1 MEQEKKSKIR
11 PKFILLIIGILL
23 LSIGGGIFGEF
34 FTRFYLSNLTFF
46 SDLYFTEAN
55 NLGQKEIIIREPRK
69 VVVEQDLILSQI
81 QGTIGPSIMNIY
93 QRVKTGKNLLDK
105 IYLPSDSLG
114 QAVVLTSDGWLL
126 AANDNLIDSSENV
139 LVGYDNK
146 IYNIEKIVA
155 DNESNMIFIKI
166 AAQNLAVIKFA
177 DWQKITNG
185 EQVLVYD
192 NYGKQLN
199 LVNILAKRYKTIV
212 NKYDL
217 VNSSQSLE
225 RSLLVSKSFSQNLK
239 GAPIFNFQNELIG
252 FLIAPDGL
260 FNRALPVNYLNP
272 VINQIFKGEQVKR
285 PYLGINYLD
294 LSQVVGLSADERQGK
309 ENGAMIW
316 SDQTGISIKS
326 DSPLAGKLIKGD
338 IIISLENQN
347 LDENNDLQDLLMEYK
362 SNQDIRLKYLH
373 QNAEKEISITLK

>member
-11 PKFILLIIGILL
+11 PRFILLIIGILF
-23 LSIGGGIFGEF
+23 LSICGGIFGEF
-34 FTRFYLSNLTFF
+34 LARFYLSNLSFF
-46 SDLYFTEAN
+46 SDLYFTGAN
-55 NLGQKEIIIREPRK
+55 NLGQKEIVIREPRK

-81 QGTIGPSIMNIY
+81 QNTISPSIMNIY

-105 IYLPSDSLG
+105 IYLPNDSLG

-126 AANDNLIDSSENV
+126 AANDNQIDSSINI

-146 IYNIEKIVA
+146 IYNIEKIVG
-155 DNESNMIFIKI
+155 DNESGMVFIKI
-166 AAQNLAVIKFA
+166 TAQNLAVTKFA

-185 EQVLVYD
+185 EQILVYD

-199 LVNILAKRYKTIV
+199 IVNILAKKYKTIV

-217 VNSSQSLE
+217 VNSSQPLE
-225 RSLLVSKSFSQNLK
+225 RSILLSKSFSQNFK
-239 GAPIFNFQNELIG
+239 GAPIFNFQSELIG

-272 VINQIFKGEQVKR
+272 IINQIFKSEQIKR

-294 LSQVVGLSADERQGK
+294 LSQAIGLSANDRQDQD
-309 ENGAMIW
+309 NGALVW
-316 SDQTGISIKS
+316 SDQTGVSIKS

-373 QNAEKEISITLK
+373 QKAEKEINITLK

>member
-11 PKFILLIIGILL
+11 PRFILLIIGILL
-23 LSIGGGIFGEF
+23 LSICGGIFGEF

-46 SDLYFTEAN
+46 SDLYFTGAN

-69 VVVEQDLILSQI
+69 VVVEQDQILSQI
-81 QGTIGPSIMNIY
+81 QSTISPSIMNIY
-93 QRVKTGKNLLDK
+93 QKEKTGKNLLDK

-114 QAVVLTSDGWLL
+114 QAVILTNDGWLL
-126 AANDNLIDSSENV
+126 AVNDDQIDSSENV

-146 IYNIEKIVA
+146 IYSIEKIIP
-155 DNESNMIFIKI
+155 DNESGMLFIKI
-166 AAQNLAVIKFA
+166 AAQNLTVIKFA
-177 DWQKITNG
+177 DWQKITDG

-192 NYGKQLN
+192 NYGRQLN
-199 LVNILAKRYKTIV
+199 LVNILAKNYKTIS

-217 VNSSQSLE
+217 VNSSQSLD
-225 RSLLVSKSFSQNLK
+225 RSILLSKSFSQNLK
-239 GAPIFNFQNELIG
+239 GAPIFNFQNELMG

-260 FNRALPVNYLNP
+260 FNRALPVHYLDS
-272 VINQIFKGEQVKR
+272 VINQIFKSEQVKR
-285 PYLGINYLD
+285 PYLGINYLN
-294 LSQVVGLSADERQGK
+294 LSQVIGLSADERQGK

-326 DSPLAGKLIKGD
+326 DSPLTGKLIKGD

-362 SNQDIRLKYLH
+362 SGQDVRLKYVH
-373 QNAEKEISITLK
+373 ENAEKEISITLK